1 MFEALLEGLVAGVI
15 FENGERLGGGLP
27 VRPEEGNTVAVACGV
42 DADADAVQRSSGGD
56 RHGET
61 PRCRATRTEKVPSR
75 WGRTVQ
81 EA

>member
-1 MFEALLEGLVAGVI
+1 MFEALLEGLVAGMV
-15 FENGERLGGGLP
+15 FQDGQRLGGGLAIGS
-27 VRPEEGNTVAVACGV
+27 EEGDTVTVACGV